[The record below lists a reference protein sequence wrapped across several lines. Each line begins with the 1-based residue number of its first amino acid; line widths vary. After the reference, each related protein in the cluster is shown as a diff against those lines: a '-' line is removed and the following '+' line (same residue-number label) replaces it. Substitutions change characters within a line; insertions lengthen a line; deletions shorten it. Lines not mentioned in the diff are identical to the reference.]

1 MPLNREL
8 LAKAKAALTKSAEK
22 PGDDD
27 ASKAKKK
34 EDPYKRDLPGY
45 MKPETPPATSSEKPS
60 TPSAQPTPEQ
70 PWTPEQLLQFA
81 RMGLN
86 PKRLQFMQSLAGLR
100 KGMNLESDLLDR
112 ALQGKLNQFG
122 DEDSVLGG
130 MPLGQFA

>member
-1 MPLNREL
+1 MPLDREL
-8 LAKAKAALTKSAEK
+8 LAKAKAAFAKSAGE
-22 PGDDD
+22 PGDEDKD
-27 ASKAKKK
+27 MIGDYKKQIAEAKT
-34 EDPYKRDLPGY
+34 PGTTAAAP
-45 MKPETPPATSSEKPS
+45 KQEA
-60 TPSAQPTPEQ
+60 PTPEQ

-100 KGMNLESDLLDR
+100 KGMNLESELLDR
-112 ALQGKLNQFG
+112 ALRGKLNQFG